1 MREFLTMKL
10 DKLNKE
16 LEELSNKREVLYK
29 EYLSTFS
36 PAVEGQINFIDKE
49 IEFARGQKM
58 AYELVKIEE
67 SFYGGASNV

>member
-36 PAVEGQINFIDKE
+36 PAVEGQLNFKIKKLNLPEDK
-49 IEFARGQKM
+49 KWPM
-58 AYELVKIEE
+58 
-67 SFYGGASNV
+67 N

>member
-1 MREFLTMKL
+1 MREFLSI
-10 DKLNKE
+10 KLNKIDKE

-36 PAVEGQINFIDKE
+36 PTVEGQLNFIDKE

-67 SFYGGASNV
+67 SFYGGAYNV

>member
-1 MREFLTMKL
+1 MREFLSI
-10 DKLNKE
+10 KLNKIDKE
-16 LEELSNKREVLYK
+16 LEELNNKREVLYK

-36 PAVEGQINFIDKE
+36 PIVEGKLNFIDKE
-49 IEFARGQKM
+49 IQFARGQKM

>member
-1 MREFLTMKL
+1 MREFLSI
-10 DKLNKE
+10 KLNEIDKE
-16 LEELSNKREVLYK
+16 LEELNNKREVLYK

-36 PAVEGQINFIDKE
+36 PIAEGKLNFIDKE
-49 IEFARGQKM
+49 IQFARGQKM

>member
-29 EYLSTFS
+29 EYLSTFHL
-36 PAVEGQINFIDKE
+36 Q
-49 IEFARGQKM
+49 
-58 AYELVKIEE
+58 
-67 SFYGGASNV
+67 